1 MYRKILVPVDGS
13 PAAERALREGI
24 RLAAS
29 LKATLRVLHVV
40 SGFPL
45 EMELSFVDYRKVH
58 ADQRRSGSA
67 LLGQAVRDA
76 ASAKVS
82 AEPLLRERNS
92 GAIGDLIVEE
102 AVHGC
107 DLIVMGTHGRR
118 GLRRFALGSD
128 AERVLRDS
136 PVPVL
141 LMSQGGPLQ

>member
-13 PAAERALREGI
+13 PTAERALREGI
-24 RLAAS
+24 RLAAA

-45 EMELSFVDYRKVH
+45 ELELSLVDYRKVH
-58 ADQRRSGSA
+58 TDQRRSGGA
-67 LLGQAVRDA
+67 LLSQAVRDA
-76 ASAKVS
+76 ATAQVP

-92 GAIGDLIVEE
+92 GSIGDLIVEE

-118 GLRRFALGSD
+118 GLRRLALGGD
-128 AERVLRDS
+128 AERVVRGS

-141 LMSQGGPLQ
+141 LVSQEGPLA